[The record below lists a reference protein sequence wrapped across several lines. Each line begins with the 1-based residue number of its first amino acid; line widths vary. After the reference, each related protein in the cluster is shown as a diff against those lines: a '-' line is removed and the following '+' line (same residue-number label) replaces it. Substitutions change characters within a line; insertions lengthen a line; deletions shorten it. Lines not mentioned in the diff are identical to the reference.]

1 MSSFNDNNSGDKN
14 NENNEDTSYFTFLA
28 GILGIFVLYFFIK
41 ILKKI
46 FYTIPFSNQKKYI
59 NCNCSK
65 CKERYEKFKTKIKSK
80 NINKYLL
87 IHIIV
92 FLIFLSL
99 FMECCRKVKNS
110 DKIKFDPF
118 EILEISEGA
127 TISEIKKSYK
137 RLSLKYH
144 PDKNMNDKNAKEKF
158 MNINKAYRALTNEK
172 AKENYRKYG
181 NPDGP
186 GLLQYGFALPFFL
199 LKGKIGSYLI
209 IIFSLLMII
218 IFPIIFIKWFK
229 NSKKYNSDGLLVE
242 NLPIYY
248 EILNKDIDI
257 TCLPF
262 VVGISKEFNDMEID
276 YDENEIKKLFE
287 IFKSYFPK
295 DFNYENISFKNMI
308 AIVILYIHYLSYDY
322 NIDDKSSK
330 MKEKII
336 EKSVFIIE
344 QIIKNI
350 FELNKIYEYNKGL
363 GEFQKE
369 KENGN
374 GKSENLINNLFNKG
388 KIDFYD
394 IKEFDFNLIRN
405 ILSFSPRLLHET
417 NLILKNNELLLFPHN
432 KNNIKIFEQNNYKSI
447 SELIHDISTNKND
460 CDWIKKLDNYKDIK
474 SVISVLPK
482 YDIDV
487 KIVNIKYP
495 EAGNLLT
502 FNIVVTRGDVN
513 KINPNEDQIEL
524 GFLHSNTFSDCYDE
538 EIMMVIVDKDK
549 NRVNYYERIKFEYL
563 NEEKKI
569 EYSMLVENM
578 GMNNFVVY
586 LFSLSYPG
594 YVMNKEISIEVNEEN
609 NLLTNFIKN
618 RGRDVLSQEEFE
630 DSYGLLNS
638 EENEEIHEHQN

>member
-28 GILGIFVLYFFIK
+28 GVLGIFVLHFFIK

-46 FYTIPFSNQKKYI
+46 FYNVPFSDQKKYI

-80 NINKYLL
+80 NINKSLF
-87 IHIIV
+87 IHCII

-99 FMECCRKVKNS
+99 FIECCKKVQNS

-127 TISEIKKSYK
+127 SISEIKKSYK

-158 MNINKAYRALTNEK
+158 IDINKAYRALTNEK

-199 LKGKIGSYLI
+199 LRGKIGSYVI
-209 IIFSLLMII
+209 ITFSLLMII
-218 IFPIIFIKWFK
+218 IFPIVFIKWFK

-248 EILNKDIDI
+248 EILNKDMDI
-257 TCLPF
+257 ACLPF
-262 VVGISKEFNDMEID
+262 VVGISKEFNDMDID

-322 NIDDKSSK
+322 NIEDKFNK
-330 MKEKII
+330 IKEKVI
-336 EKSVFIIE
+336 EKSAFIIE

-369 KENGN
+369 KENENGN
-374 GKSENLINNLFNKG
+374 GKSDNLINNLFNKG

-394 IKEFDFNLIRN
+394 IKEFDFNLIRT
-405 ILSFSPRLLHET
+405 ILSFSARLLHET
-417 NLILKNNELLLFPHN
+417 NINLKNNELLLFPHN
-432 KNNIKIFEQNNYKSI
+432 KNNIKIFVQNNYKSI
-447 SELIHDISTNKND
+447 SELIQNSTNENA
-460 CDWIKKLDNYKDIK
+460 WLQKLDNYNDIK

-482 YDIDV
+482 YDMDV

-513 KINPNEDQIEL
+513 KINSSEDQKEL

-538 EIMMVIVDKDK
+538 EIMIVIVDKDK
-549 NRVNYYERIKFEYL
+549 NRVNYYEKIKFEYL
-563 NEEKKI
+563 NEEKKS

-586 LFSLSYPG
+586 LFSLSYPD
-594 YVMNKEISIEVNEEN
+594 YIIDKEISIEVNEEN

-618 RGRDVLSQEEFE
+618 RDRDVLSQEEFE

>member
-14 NENNEDTSYFTFLA
+14 NEDTSYFTFLA
-28 GILGIFVLYFFIK
+28 GVLGIFVLHFFIK

-46 FYTIPFSNQKKYI
+46 FYNVPFSDQKKYI

-65 CKERYEKFKTKIKSK
+65 CKERYERFKTKIKLK
-80 NINKYLL
+80 NINKSLF
-87 IHIIV
+87 IHCII

-99 FMECCRKVKNS
+99 FIECCKKVQNS

-127 TISEIKKSYK
+127 SISEIKKSYK

-158 MNINKAYRALTNEK
+158 IDINKAYRALTNEK

-199 LKGKIGSYLI
+199 LRGKIGSYVI
-209 IIFSLLMII
+209 ITFSLLMII

-248 EILNKDIDI
+248 EILNKDMDI
-257 TCLPF
+257 ACLPF
-262 VVGISKEFNDMEID
+262 VVGISKEFNDMDID

-322 NIDDKSSK
+322 NIEDKFNK
-330 MKEKII
+330 IKEKII
-336 EKSVFIIE
+336 EKSAFIIE

-369 KENGN
+369 KENENGN
-374 GKSENLINNLFNKG
+374 GKSDNLINNLFNKG

-394 IKEFDFNLIRN
+394 IKEFDFNLIRT
-405 ILSFSPRLLHET
+405 ILSFSARLLHET
-417 NLILKNNELLLFPHN
+417 NINLKNNELLLFPHN
-432 KNNIKIFEQNNYKSI
+432 KNNIKIFVQNNYKSI
-447 SELIHDISTNKND
+447 SELIQNSTNENT
-460 CDWIKKLDNYKDIK
+460 WLQKLDNYNDIK

-482 YDIDV
+482 YDMDV

-513 KINPNEDQIEL
+513 KINSNEEQKEL

-538 EIMMVIVDKDK
+538 EIMIVIVDKDK
-549 NRVNYYERIKFEYL
+549 NRVNYYEKIKFEYL
-563 NEEKKI
+563 NEEKKS

-586 LFSLSYPG
+586 LFSLSYPD
-594 YVMNKEISIEVNEEN
+594 YIIDKEISIEVNEEN

-618 RGRDVLSQEEFE
+618 RDRDVLSQEEFE